1 MKTVCGRRKI
11 ADHRDYQALISGCGA
26 PSSPPPLWPHDDRA
40 TASDA
45 HVWPADRG
53 KIEPRRDH
61 DTVLHAEVT
70 QCSSTRCISSS
81 SCPGWGLSLWASA
94 RVKRTFNRYAKVW
107 SRRGSTGAQAAV
119 ALLRGAGITDVQIVR
134 AHGVLS
140 DHYNPVTKKLALSEP
155 VYASDSIAAVGVAT
169 HEAGHAIQHARHYAP
184 LWVRSALVPTASI
197 GSSFGYGAMAI
208 GLFLASTNLVR
219 VGAVLFSAVLLF
231 QVVTLPVEF
240 NASNRAKALTVEHG
254 IITAQE
260 REGVDRVLNAAALT
274 YVAAAVSTLLTLLH
288 FLWRAGLLGGRR

>member
-1 MKTVCGRRKI
+1 MFFDPMYCLFI
-11 ADHRDYQALISGCGA
+11 L
-26 PSSPPPLWPHDDRA
+26 
-40 TASDA
+40 
-45 HVWPADRG
+45 
-53 KIEPRRDH
+53 
-61 DTVLHAEVT
+61 
-70 QCSSTRCISSS
+70 
-81 SCPGWGLSLWASA
+81 PGVGLSLWASA

-107 SRRGSTGAQAAV
+107 SRRGFTGAQAAV
-119 ALLRGAGITDVQIVR
+119 ALLRGAGITDVQVR

-140 DHYNPVTKKLALSEP
+140 DHYNPGTKKLALSEP
-155 VYASDSIAAVGVAT
+155 PVHASDSIAAVGMAT
-169 HEAGHAIQHARHYAP
+169 HEAGHALQHARHYAP

-197 GSSFGYGAMAI
+197 GSSLGYGAMAI

-274 YVAAAVSTLLTLLH
+274 YVAAAVSTLLTLL
-288 FLWRAGLLGGRR
+288 LLPLAGGSARRTALSRTLP